1 MVWRIPT
8 SPIALT
14 SQITIRLSSD
24 NYIYWR
30 TQVVP
35 ILRSNLIY
43 GFIDGTL
50 PCPSEMV
57 PATDKTAEPVSNPL
71 YSAWHQ
77 QDQAIL
83 SAIVSSLTEPVI
95 GMVML
100 ATTSQETWETLE
112 VSFASQSTAR
122 VMDIR
127 GKLNKL
133 RKLDG
138 SATAFFTK
146 VKGMADA
153 LAAMGQP
160 LCPEEF
166 NSYLLAGLDGEYD
179 ALADRISVRPV
190 TDPMPMRDVYSQ
202 LFNAK
207 ARIEARRAEMSTDV
221 HHQANYS
228 GRSGG
233 GRPPYPPAQK
243 QGGYTP
249 PPQNSPSGRAPGGN
263 TGGSGSR
270 PICQI
275 CSKVSHV
282 ASCCFK
288 RFQKNFLGAG
298 NDGRNMERQIAAF
311 DTTSSANATMHT
323 RTASSYPVDP
333 TWYTDTTA
341 TDHITS
347 NLDKLTTHEPYRGKE

>member
-1 MVWRIPT
+1 MEI
-8 SPIALT
+8 
-14 SQITIRLSSD
+14 
-24 NYIYWR
+24 
-30 TQVVP
+30 
-35 ILRSNLIY
+35 
-43 GFIDGTL
+43 
-50 PCPSEMV
+50 C
-57 PATDKTAEPVSNPL
+57 
-71 YSAWHQ
+71 
-77 QDQAIL
+77 
-83 SAIVSSLTEPVI
+83 
-95 GMVML
+95 
-100 ATTSQETWETLE
+100 
-112 VSFASQSTAR
+112 
-122 VMDIR
+122 

-160 LCPEEF
+160 LHPEEF

-179 ALADRISVRPV
+179 ALADRVSARPV

-202 LFNAK
+202 LLNAE
-207 ARIEARRAEMSTDV
+207 ARIETRRAEMSTGV

-249 PPQNSPSGRAPGGN
+249 PPQNSPSGRAPSGN

-275 CSKVSHV
+275 CSKVGHV
-282 ASCCFK
+282 TSCCFK

-298 NDGRNMERQIAAF
+298 NDGSNMEQQIAAF
-311 DTTSSANATMHT
+311 DTTSSANATT
-323 RTASSYPVDP
+323 YTLSYPVDP
-333 TWYTDTTA
+333 TWYVDTAA

>member
-14 SQITIRLSSD
+14 SQITIHLSSD
-24 NYIYWR
+24 NYIYWC

-35 ILRSNLIY
+35 ILRSNLLY

-50 PCPSEMV
+50 PCPSKMV
-57 PATDKTAEPVSNPL
+57 PATDKTAEPISNPQ
-71 YSAWHQ
+71 YSAWLQ

-95 GMVML
+95 GMVTL
-100 ATTSQETWETLE
+100 ATTSQEAWETLE

-122 VMDIR
+122 IMDIC
-127 GKLNKL
+127 GKLNKQ

-146 VKGMADA
+146 VKGMTDE

-160 LCPEEF
+160 LRPEEF
-166 NSYLLAGLDGEYD
+166 NAYLLAGLDGEYD
-179 ALADRISVRPV
+179 TLADRVSARPV
-190 TDPMPMRDVYSQ
+190 MDLMPMRDVYSQ
-202 LFNAK
+202 LLNAE
-207 ARIEARRAEMSTDV
+207 ACIEARRAEMSTDV
-221 HHQANYS
+221 HRQANYS

-233 GRPPYPPAQK
+233 GRPSYPPAQK

-249 PPQNSPSGRAPGGN
+249 APQNSPSGRAPGGN
-263 TGGSGSR
+263 TCGSGSW

-275 CSKVSHV
+275 CSKVGHV

-288 RFQKNFLGAG
+288 RF
-298 NDGRNMERQIAAF
+298 
-311 DTTSSANATMHT
+311 
-323 RTASSYPVDP
+323 
-333 TWYTDTTA
+333 
-341 TDHITS
+341 
-347 NLDKLTTHEPYRGKE
+347 